1 MPAQHHAINRHAPAR
16 IDELTTQMLAT
27 AGVQRD
33 AKVLD
38 LQPEVR
44 IHLPPARSQQRTLWL
59 PGAVARGW
67 DSEFESAL
75 LQQGVRKR
83 TVRHLGISVIDSAP
97 AASLVRPPR
106 CSSSSER

>member
-59 PGAVARGW
+59 PGGRRTRVGLR
-67 DSEFESAL
+67 
-75 LQQGVRKR
+75 VRIR
-83 TVRHLGISVIDSAP
+83 FAP
-97 AASLVRPPR
+97 AGSQKANRAAPGDLGH
-106 CSSSSER
+106 